1 MTHDEVLLEIMEKT
15 ISTLESN
22 KNIILSIIKNLQSEH
37 EKKKTE
43 LLDIKN
49 QLPKIFTYV
58 KQLRVL
64 DHKLRHELALA
75 SNDFSPHGHENL
87 KRLFD
92 QANVVHTQLLIGE
105 ESEKTSIKRR
115 DELELDLKN
124 SEFNIKQAECMAQQL
139 FVSLSYLQTGTA
151 QLNTSLEEKEATLS
165 DTSLLHYLAF
175 FKSLEN
181 EKLRIA
187 RDLHD
192 GPIQHIASVQ
202 MRIDFC
208 KTAIM
213 QDLEKGLHILDQLKG
228 DLSDTLSEVR
238 DILFDLNPAP
248 LEKIGLK
255 GSIEHLLYSILDPE
269 KIHIIFSYTLDT
281 SSITMPL
288 QTTIYRII
296 QELVTNIKKHA
307 NATSI
312 TLRISQARHFI
323 YIHLEDN
330 GIGFNVPSDLESLR
344 IQAKSYG
351 LINVTTRI
359 SELNGTLKIN
369 SKKHQGSL
377 FIIQLP
383 ILSI

>member
-15 ISTLESN
+15 IATLESN
-22 KNIILSIIKNLQSEH
+22 KNSILSIIKNLQSEH
-37 EKKKTE
+37 EKKKAE
-43 LLDIKN
+43 LLDLQN

-58 KQLRVL
+58 KSLKAVDNRLRQ
-64 DHKLRHELALA
+64 KLASA
-75 SNDFSPHGHENL
+75 SNDFSPTGHENL
-87 KRLFD
+87 KQLFE
-92 QANVVHTQLLIGE
+92 QASTVHTQLLKAE
-105 ESEKTSIKRR
+105 EAERASIKRR
-115 DELELDLKN
+115 NELELDLKN
-124 SEFNIKQAECMAQQL
+124 SQFNIEQAESMAQQL

-151 QLNTSLEEKEATLS
+151 QLTTSLEEKENDLS
-165 DTSLLHYLAF
+165 NASLLHYLAF

-255 GSIEHLLYSILDPE
+255 GSIEHLLYNILDPD
-269 KIHIIFSYTLDT
+269 KIHITFSYTLDT
-281 SSITMPL
+281 ASITLPL

-307 NATSI
+307 KATFVK
-312 TLRISQARHFI
+312 LRISEAHQFI
-323 YIHLEDN
+323 YIRLEDN
-330 GIGFNVPSDLESLR
+330 GIGFDVPTDLDVFR
-344 IQAKSYG
+344 TQNKSYG
-351 LINVTTRI
+351 LVNVTTRI
-359 SELNGTLKIN
+359 HELNGTFKIN
-369 SKKHQGSL
+369 SIDHQGSL